1 MKYSKISLK
10 KSNFYF
16 KPKSYLKTVLIR
28 KNLAFL
34 VEKPKSLFSIVAML
48 FSCVFN
54 NQLYNTINN
63 FNKEV
68 VIHKKHLMV
77 WLHVTNDCNLA
88 CSYCYLS
95 HTSTK
100 MSKSIVDKII
110 KQINSVIKDEGYEK
124 VTIKLS
130 GGEALLELDLIKYII
145 KELKTTAFGNLF
157 EFVILSN
164 GTIYNEK
171 IAHFIK
177 KNNVKL
183 MISLDGIGKFQDR
196 HRKYAKGAGTYST
209 VLKNIDKFL
218 FKGIKPYISSVLT
231 SENIKGLKGL
241 LDFCNKKELAF
252 SLNLVKSNNKDILV
266 SYAQFKKEWE
276 NASEVIREIAKK
288 SSLLGNIIDSLVI
301 GFTREYSCL
310 AGRDYLVFNSWGEIL
325 RCQREISSSQ
335 GMANLHCDDGYKI
348 METIRSERENSWNS
362 VNVDNLNKCQYCP
375 IKYFCAGSCPIFRR
389 FLEDSN
395 TPCDYCQIYNFV
407 FSSILSLIDDHS

>member
-16 KPKSYLKTVLIR
+16 KPKSYLKTVFIR

-34 VEKPKSLFSIVAML
+34 VEKPKSLLSIVAML
-48 FSCVFN
+48 FSYIFN
-54 NQLYNTINN
+54 NQLYNTISN

-77 WLHVTNDCNLA
+77 WLHVTNDCNLS
-88 CSYCYLS
+88 CSYCYLN
-95 HTSTK
+95 HTATK
-100 MSKSIVDKII
+100 MSKSTVDKVI
-110 KQINSVIKDEGYEK
+110 KQINSVVKDEGYEK

-130 GGEALLELDLIKYII
+130 GGEALLEFDLIKYII
-145 KELKTTAFGNLF
+145 KELKATAFGNSF

-183 MISLDGIGKFQDR
+183 MISLDGIGEFQDR
-196 HRKYAKGAGTYST
+196 HRKYARGAGTYST

-231 SENIKGLKGL
+231 SENVKGLKGL

-266 SYAQFKKEWE
+266 SYAQFKKKWE
-276 NASEVIREIAKK
+276 DAIEVIREIAKK

-310 AGRDYLVFNSWGEIL
+310 AGRDYLVFNCSGEIL
-325 RCQREISSSQ
+325 RCQHEISSYQ
-335 GMANLHCDDGYKI
+335 GMPNLHCDDGYKI
-348 METIRSERENSWNS
+348 METIRSGREDSWNS
-362 VNVDNLNKCQYCP
+362 VNVDNINKCQYCP
-375 IKYFCAGSCPIFRR
+375 IKYFCAGSCPIFRQ
-389 FLEDSN
+389 FLEESN
-395 TPCDYCQIYNFV
+395 TPCDYCQIYYFV
-407 FSSILSLIDDHS
+407 FSSVLSLIDDQL